1 MKRRHRVRPGT
12 PTRVDVGGKKPSKRK
27 RTRYITGDTSRL
39 SRYTCTSVRPRA
51 CKGVAKGFVAL
62 ASQTLF
68 PLFFLP
74 LLFSFLFVAH
84 ANSFS
89 LPLSSSVTLTKKK
102 NVLLVQL
109 RAVVHRAPCVSR
121 ITFCHTLLLSSL
133 INSLLSFSLSFFV
146 SCSTAGSS
154 TS

>member
-1 MKRRHRVRPGT
+1 MRPGT

-39 SRYTCTSVRPRA
+39 SRYTCTSVRPRT

-121 ITFCHTLLLSSL
+121 ITFCHTLLPSSL

>member
-68 PLFFLP
+68 PLFSFLSF
-74 LLFSFLFVAH
+74 FSFLFVAH

-121 ITFCHTLLLSSL
+121 ITFCHTLLPSSL
-133 INSLLSFSLSFFV
+133 INSLLSFSLSSFV